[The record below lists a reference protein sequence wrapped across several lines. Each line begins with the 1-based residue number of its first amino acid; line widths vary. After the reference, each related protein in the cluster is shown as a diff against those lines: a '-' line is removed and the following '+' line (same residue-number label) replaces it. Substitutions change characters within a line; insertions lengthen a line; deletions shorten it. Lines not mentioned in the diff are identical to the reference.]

1 MRRWKAILLQSC
13 WTSLNTAGQPQLQL
27 RHKKRGDMSKKIAI
41 IGAGPGGLTAGMIL
55 ARHGY
60 DVEIFEKEGYVGGRN
75 APLKLDGYTFDT
87 GPTFLMMNFVLE
99 EVFNLAGRDVTK
111 YLEQVKLD
119 PMYRLVFSDVE
130 LSPSSD
136 QQKMEQELSRVFPG
150 SEPGYRKFL
159 KKEKIRFD
167 AMYPCLKVDYSS
179 FSSLFSANLLKAIPH
194 LSLGRSIFENLGEY
208 FTPEKLKLSFTFQ
221 SKYLGMSAWE
231 CPAAFSIIPFIEHS
245 FGIFHVIGGLNMIS
259 QAMSKVF
266 AEHGGKLRLNTPV
279 ERILIQNKTAKG
291 VVLVGGEKVAADEVI
306 INADF
311 AYAMAHLTGNAVA
324 KYSPEKLDAMEYSC
338 STFMLYLG
346 IDHRYDIPHHN
357 VFFADKYRENI
368 ENIFHN
374 GRLSDDLSF
383 YVQNASVT
391 DPTLAPVGHSTIYVL
406 VPVPNMSFPISWEN
420 EKERYAEKVLDAL
433 ESRAG
438 LTGLRS
444 HIKVKKIMTPDD
456 WQNSYHV
463 YKGATFNLAHTLLQ
477 MLYFRPHNEFEGFRN
492 CYLVGGGTHP
502 GSGLPTIYE
511 SGRISAEMILSKYAG
526 DKK

>member
-1 MRRWKAILLQSC
+1 
-13 WTSLNTAGQPQLQL
+13 
-27 RHKKRGDMSKKIAI
+27 MSKKIAI

-60 DVEIFEKEGYVGGRN
+60 DVEIFEKEGHVGGRN

-99 EVFNLAGRDVTK
+99 EVFRLAGKDVTE

-119 PMYRLVFSDVE
+119 PMYRLVFSDLE
-130 LSPSSD
+130 MTPSSD
-136 QQKMEQELSRVFPG
+136 PRKMEQELARVFPG
-150 SEPGYRKFL
+150 SEAGYRKFL
-159 KKEKIRFD
+159 EKEKVRFD

-179 FSSLFSANLLKAIPH
+179 FSSLFSANLLRALPH
-194 LSLGRSIFENLGEY
+194 LSLGKSIFENLGEY

-245 FGIFHVIGGLNMIS
+245 YGIFHVIGGLNMIS
-259 QAMSKVF
+259 QAMEKVF
-266 AEHGGKLRLNTPV
+266 CEHGGTLRLNTPV
-279 ERILIQNKTAKG
+279 ERILVENKTAKG
-291 VVLVGGEKVAADEVI
+291 VVLAGGEEVFADEVI
-306 INADF
+306 VNADF
-311 AYAMAHLTGNAVA
+311 AYAMAHLTDPAPA
-324 KYSPEKLDAMEYSC
+324 KYSREKLDAMEYSC
-338 STFMLYLG
+338 STFMVYLG

-357 VFFADKYRENI
+357 VFFAENYRENI
-368 ENIFHN
+368 EDIFNN

-391 DPTLAPVGHSTIYVL
+391 DPTLAPEGHSTIYVL
-406 VPVPNMSFPISWEN
+406 VPVPNLSFPISWER
-420 EKERYAEKVLDAL
+420 EKERYTEKVLDAL

-438 LTGLRS
+438 LAGLRS
-444 HIKVKKIMTPDD
+444 HIKVSKITTPDD
-456 WQNSYHV
+456 WRDSYHV
-463 YKGATFNLAHTLLQ
+463 YKGATFNLAHTLRQ
-477 MLYFRPHNEFEGFRN
+477 MLYFRPHNEFESFRN

-511 SGRISAEMILSKYAG
+511 SGRISAEMILSKHAG
-526 DKK
+526 GKR